1 MKKILLAVLT
11 LLLLGGCG
19 AKTADNDSP
28 GTETT
33 APVTGEAYVFKYKGT
48 DIAINADGAALTEA
62 LGEPLKYFEEASC
75 AFEGIDKTY
84 IYNGFELTLYP
95 DENGNYKVWSIFFT
109 DDTVSTAEG
118 ISLGMSP
125 EEVKAAYGDD
135 YTEAGRQLIYLKGET
150 RLIFI
155 ITEEKV
161 TSIEYT
167 LAF

>member
-1 MKKILLAVLT
+1 LRKQAVPLR
-11 LLLLGGCG
+11 
-19 AKTADNDSP
+19 
-28 GTETT
+28 
-33 APVTGEAYVFKYKGT
+33 
-48 DIAINADGAALTEA
+48 ALIR
-62 LGEPLKYFEEASC
+62 LIS
-75 AFEGIDKTY
+75 
-84 IYNGFELTLYP
+84 YNGFELTLYP

-135 YTEAGRQLIYLKGET
+135 YTEAGRQLVYLKGET